1 MALGSTQNLAGL
13 ARVAYEAVGLSDFVS
28 DNQRAESSYRDA
40 TRGMSDEA
48 IRLEL
53 SQDKLRRELAKGP
66 ANYRA
71 IARAELEV
79 RRSEQQLRGENARL
93 ERQFNETGRAAD
105 RMGRGMLA
113 GSGALRGMGR
123 NLAFASA
130 GFLGGA
136 GLVYGIRSAIDA
148 ASNLEEQQ
156 NKTRV
161 LFRDSGEEVITWSK
175 DTATSMGIASDQALA
190 YAGTIGAI
198 LNTTGVAR
206 RESAAMSR
214 DVVQLA
220 ADMAS
225 FNNEDPSDMLD
236 RIRSGLV
243 GEAEPL
249 RRFGVLLDE
258 ASVKNEA
265 YRIGLAK
272 QGEELT
278 QGMKVQARY
287 SLILKATAD
296 QQGDYA
302 RTADGLANSQR
313 TLSALWREANIL
325 VGQALVPAYTDA
337 VQAAR
342 DWLASDENRAELQR
356 TVNRLAK
363 DGTQIVEGFADA
375 MKVVVEVSEPVVD
388 ALGGVAGAVEKLT
401 LLWIALKVKAL
412 LGFGGTAAASK
423 AAATSMIIDA
433 GRVDAAW
440 TTATRARVMPVTTV
454 GGGIPGIPGKKGFRG
469 SLPILTTNPALIT
482 AGVILATPNAAGAK
496 EGDRRAQKAALFNGE
511 WGEEYPYLTNAA
523 YFVTRGQGSPAQV
536 KLIKSLGEP
545 PWSDAKLASAERQAR
560 RLAGGG
566 GSGPHHLTPPPS
578 TAGGG
583 GGGGGGGG
591 RGTFTFDQFTSQ
603 MQAIDERALDAQA
616 TPGSADDVKVAR
628 ARLALARRALREL
641 KLTVDQRMAVK
652 QQRNAALAE
661 LARIEAEEDQAA
673 QAANA
678 KRAAARKAQRERE
691 KARAERI
698 HQRVLDA
705 VEANEEKLAN
715 RLKIAQLTE
724 RLSDDR
730 KVLKATIAFERARE
744 RDERLTAEER
754 RSHRAKRLAAQ
765 KKLDDLKKKKGTA
778 AAGDDDDKPL
788 TKKEMQRMLYD
799 FARNL
804 KGTVDQFGGNFGE
817 GAGDFGMSGG
827 GGPHT
832 QLKLQTME
840 LQRQTQIMETWAGAM
855 RSPAT
860 MQHRTELTGLLTGV
874 GF

>member
-28 DNQRAESSYRDA
+28 DNTRAESSYRDA

-79 RRSEQQLRGENARL
+79 RRSEQQLRGENAHL

-136 GLVYGIRSAIDA
+136 GLVAGIKSAISS

-161 LFRDSGEEVITWSK
+161 LFKESGQEVIDWSK
-175 DTATSMGIASDQALA
+175 TTATSMGIASDEALT
-190 YAGTIGAI
+190 YAGSVGAI

-206 RESAAMSR
+206 RESAAMSQ
-214 DVVQLA
+214 DIVQLA

-265 YRIGLAK
+265 YRLGLAK
-272 QGEELT
+272 SGDELT

-287 SLILKATAD
+287 SLILKATGD

-302 RTADGLANSQR
+302 RTAEGLANSQR
-313 TLSALWREANIL
+313 TLSALWREASIL
-325 VGQALVPAYTDA
+325 VGQALVPEYTKA
-337 VQAAR
+337 VAAGR
-342 DWLASDENRAELQR
+342 DWLASDKNRAELQR
-356 TVNRLAK
+356 TVNQLAK
-363 DGTQIVEGFADA
+363 DGAEVVHGLVDA
-375 MKVVVEVSEPVVD
+375 MRLVKTVSEPVID
-388 ALGGVAGAVEKLT
+388 ALGGVGSAVEKLT
-401 LLWIALKVKAL
+401 LLWVALKVKSL

-433 GRVDAAW
+433 ERVDAAW
-440 TTATRARVMPVTTV
+440 TMATRARVMPVATV
-454 GGGIPGIPGKKGFRG
+454 GGPGGYVGSRG
-469 SLPILTTNPALIT
+469 GRVTGGGRGLWKALPLLTTNPALIT

-496 EGDRRAQKAALFNGE
+496 EGDRRTQKAQLFGGA
-511 WGEEYPYLTNAA
+511 WGEEYPYLTNTA
-523 YFVTRGQGSPAQV
+523 YYVTHGQGTPAQV

-545 PWSDAKLASAERQAR
+545 PWTEGQLASAERQAK

-566 GSGPHHLTPPPS
+566 GSGPHHLKPPP
-578 TAGGG
+578 TAAGRR

-591 RGTFTFDQFTSQ
+591 RGTFTFDQYTAQ
-603 MQAIDERALDAQA
+603 LQGIDERALDAQA
-616 TPGSADDVKVAR
+616 TPGSADDARVER
-628 ARLALARRALREL
+628 ARLALARRALRDL
-641 KLTVDQRMAVK
+641 KLTVDQRMSVK

-661 LARIEAEEDQAA
+661 LARIEADEEQQA
-673 QAANA
+673 QAIRD
-678 KRAAARKAQRERE
+678 KRAAAAKARRDRRE
-691 KARAERI
+691 KREAAEQKAEADHMEKVMKRAQAHYDRM
-698 HQRVLDA
+698 A
-705 VEANEEKLAN
+705 KL
-715 RLKIAQLTE
+715 T
-724 RLSDDR
+724 
-730 KVLKATIAFERARE
+730 
-744 RDERLTAEER
+744 
-754 RSHRAKRLAAQ
+754 
-765 KKLDDLKKKKGTA
+765 KGTDFSTRAGLRA
-778 AAGDDDDKPL
+778 AALRYVDKTGKPKGAADEDKPL
-788 TKKEMQRMLYD
+788 TKAEMQRMLVD
-799 FARNL
+799 FARGL
-804 KGTVDQFGGNFGE
+804 KGTIDQFGSNFGE
-817 GAGDFGMSGG
+817 DAGDFGMGKGPGG
-827 GGPHT
+827 T
-832 QLKLQTME
+832 QLKLQTIE
-840 LQRQTQIMETWAGAM
+840 LQRQTQIMENWAGAL

-860 MQHRTELTGLLTGV
+860 MYHRTELTGLLTGV